1 MHQILKPNQ
10 IVFKIQFSY
19 LEKVEV
25 GHNYLLSL
33 FFLKKKYSKI
43 KMKYYR
49 LYPLR
54 DC

>member
-33 FFLKKKYSKI
+33 FFLKKKIFKNQNEILPFVSVA
-43 KMKYYR
+43 
-49 LYPLR
+49 
-54 DC
+54 

>member
-33 FFLKKKYSKI
+33 FFFLKKIFKNQNEILPFVSVA
-43 KMKYYR
+43 
-49 LYPLR
+49 
-54 DC
+54 